1 MGQDNVRQ
9 GEDIANSSSMN
20 AWRVPKTE
28 VVGDGPK
35 IVGRT
40 KGERGVGKTGRKSAE
55 RVKLKIQKAIE
66 NKMYWERKKRCR
78 RRYSQ
83 TWPARIGL
91 GKRKKQPQQQRE
103 RVFGSEPVLSYT

>member
-1 MGQDNVRQ
+1 MITRTDDSMKYRWQVEGQMGQDNVRQ

-40 KGERGVGKTGRKSAE
+40 KGERGGLE
-55 RVKLKIQKAIE
+55 RPDGNQLKE
-66 NKMYWERKKRCR
+66 
-78 RRYSQ
+78 
-83 TWPARIGL
+83 
-91 GKRKKQPQQQRE
+91 
-103 RVFGSEPVLSYT
+103 

>member
-28 VVGDGPK
+28 VVGDGPE

-66 NKMYWERKKRCR
+66 NKMYWERKNDAVDDIHKLGPR
-78 RRYSQ
+78 
-83 TWPARIGL
+83 GL
-91 GKRKKQPQQQRE
+91 GWERE
-103 RVFGSEPVLSYT
+103 RNNHNSRGRGFLARSLS